1 MDGAAA
7 AIATTTARCASR
19 GARCEGSPDRR
30 ACDRA
35 GAIAPIVG
43 VGVGAA
49 AMARARW
56 CAATLFLDA
65 PAFARPGDDGRTTDD
80 GAVRT
85 ERRGAGRERDGCD
98 DARRGAG
105 GGVRGRDRVGEFRE
119 LGAGD
124 ASDGGDVGVLLR
136 AIGG

>member
-1 MDGAAA
+1 MDGAA
-7 AIATTTARCASR
+7 AIATTARCACD
-19 GARCEGSPDRR
+19 GARCNGIPDRR

-43 VGVGAA
+43 VGVVAA

-56 CAATLFLDA
+56 CDASLFLDTPALRAVPVRARA
-65 PAFARPGDDGRTTDD
+65 PRCRC
-80 GAVRT
+80 
-85 ERRGAGRERDGCD
+85 GRERD

-105 GGVRGRDRVGEFRE
+105 GGVRGRDGVGEFRE

-124 ASDGGDVGVLLR
+124 ACDGGDVGVLLR